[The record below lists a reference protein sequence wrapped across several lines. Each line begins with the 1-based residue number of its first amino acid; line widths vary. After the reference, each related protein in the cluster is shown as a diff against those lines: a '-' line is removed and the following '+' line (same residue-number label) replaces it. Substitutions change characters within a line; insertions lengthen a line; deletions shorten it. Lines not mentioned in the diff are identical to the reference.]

1 MLKLCHHGSLGPWVN
16 YSYQEGGEQL
26 LYPSYEQDVEIR
38 ECFKVLDNNKVSAK
52 LKNALGASGSPGMCL
67 LLSTCLVGFS
77 HLFEFLAH
85 LTCIC

>member
-1 MLKLCHHGSLGPWVN
+1 MDPLVLGSIIAIRK
-16 YSYQEGGEQL
+16 GGEQL